1 MSKQSKKP
9 KAVEA
14 TENVAENLEPVVT
27 EDVKVDVE
35 QAVVSEPEMVKETE
49 EVTAIDPKT
58 EQEEKQVEIAQ
69 PIQSEQ
75 PKQSSGGKALS
86 LLAILIALGV
96 GATGYFFDNQK
107 FAQLDTQIQALQAKA
122 TQNQP
127 EQTVAEIP
135 NFDEEKVKIAKLT
148 QDYQQSLDK
157 IAQLEN
163 AQTAYTQ
170 QINALQSQIQKLG
183 ATPKADQSEWL
194 LSDADFLLNNALR
207 KVVLDNDIDTARSLL
222 IEADNVLSQVSDNR
236 VLNIREAI
244 KQDLSQLASVNN
256 VDQNNLMQRLTQ
268 LANLL
273 DDMPMIDN
281 TAEEESVGT
290 GEVSNSVQDWQQN
303 LEKSANSF
311 LNHFIRISD
320 KATAKEKA
328 FVAPNQEI
336 YLRENIR
343 LRLQIGILAI
353 PRQQNELYKQS
364 LEAVST
370 WVRSYFDVQNEQVKT
385 FLKEIDEMIEQ
396 SIYIDAP
403 NRLHSLGLLDQLLNK
418 APKPISKIQLEQDK
432 SLEQA
437 TPAQETPTEAKP
449 ATEQQ

>member
-1 MSKQSKKP
+1 
-9 KAVEA
+9 
-14 TENVAENLEPVVT
+14 
-27 EDVKVDVE
+27 
-35 QAVVSEPEMVKETE
+35 MVKETE

-96 GATGYFFDNQK
+96 GATGYFFGNQK

-281 TAEEESVGT
+281 TAEEESVDT
-290 GEVSNSVQDWQQN
+290 GE
-303 LEKSANSF
+303 
-311 LNHFIRISD
+311 
-320 KATAKEKA
+320 
-328 FVAPNQEI
+328 
-336 YLRENIR
+336 
-343 LRLQIGILAI
+343 
-353 PRQQNELYKQS
+353 
-364 LEAVST
+364 
-370 WVRSYFDVQNEQVKT
+370 
-385 FLKEIDEMIEQ
+385 
-396 SIYIDAP
+396 
-403 NRLHSLGLLDQLLNK
+403 
-418 APKPISKIQLEQDK
+418 
-432 SLEQA
+432 
-437 TPAQETPTEAKP
+437 
-449 ATEQQ
+449 